1 MQSLLEYD
9 GYIAG
14 SRENN
19 IYSSGV
25 DADTTLCGAG

>member
-1 MQSLLEYD
+1 MQTLLEHDSYT
-9 GYIAG
+9 AG
-14 SRENN
+14 SMESN